1 MKRRTGH
8 LFRRGNNWN
17 VQWRVNGK
25 LFAKSLRDKNGQPIT
40 SKREAQE
47 AMADFMSPLAVAD
60 EAGVLKAVATRL
72 EGRKAELAEFEV
84 RHNPHLPITQAWS
97 AFLAS
102 ATRPDTGGETLYQYE
117 CQWSR
122 FAEWMRENH
131 PDLTTLALV
140 TPETAAE
147 YAASL
152 RILSANTF
160 NKHMNLLTLV
170 FNTVKKEARLT
181 VNVWEGIHRKMLAV
195 NSRRELTVDELR
207 RVCATASG
215 ELRTL
220 IAVGVYTGMR
230 LGDAATLRW
239 CEVDLARN
247 KILRVPSKTARH
259 RPNGVLHIPIHPALA
274 STLSGLPAE
283 NRGEYVMPETAA
295 LYAKRIDAVT
305 DLIQA
310 HFKKNGIPV
319 HRPGTGTG
327 KVRAVIEVGFHS
339 LRHSFVSLCRASNV
353 PLSIV
358 ESLVGHSNPMMTR
371 AYTHTSEA
379 AASLAVNGLP
389 ALLGDTIPAAAPKRD
404 TEALLREARAI
415 AESMTAEN
423 WQVKK
428 AALLA
433 LAGA

>member
-1 MKRRTGH
+1 MKRRTGY
-8 LFRRGNNWN
+8 LFKRGNNWN

-25 LFAKSLRDKNGQPIT
+25 LFSKSLRDKNGQAIT

-47 AMADFMSPLAVAD
+47 AMADFMSPLATAD
-60 EAGVLKAVATRL
+60 EAAVLKAVSTRL
-72 EGRKAELAEFEV
+72 VGRKAELAEFEV
-84 RHNPHLPITQAWS
+84 RHNPALPITQGWS

-140 TPETAAE
+140 TAETAAE

-152 RILSANTF
+152 RILAPGTF
-160 NKHMNLLTLV
+160 NKHVNLLTLV

-181 VNVWEGIHRKMLAV
+181 VNVWEGIHRKMLAI
-195 NSRRELTVDELR
+195 NSRRELTVDELK
-207 RVCATASG
+207 RVCQSATG

-220 IAVGVYTGMR
+220 IALGTYCGLR

-239 CEVDLARN
+239 CEIDLARHMITRIPN
-247 KILRVPSKTARH
+247 KAARRRPVP
-259 RPNGVLHIPIHPALA
+259 LHIPIHPALA
-274 STLSGLPAE
+274 VMLAGLPAE
-283 NRGEYVMPETAA
+283 NRSEYVMPETAG
-295 LYAKRIDAVT
+295 LYARRIDAVT

-310 HFKKNGIPV
+310 HFKANGIQT
-319 HRPGTGTG
+319 HKPGTGKG

-358 ESLVGHSNPMMTR
+358 ESLVGHSNPAMTR
-371 AYTHTSEA
+371 HYTHTSELA
-379 AASLAVNGLP
+379 AFNAVNLLADVTGDAGAIKP
-389 ALLGDTIPAAAPKRD
+389 ARQAPEEILRD
-404 TEALLREARAI
+404 VRAI
-415 AESMTAEN
+415 VAGMT
-423 WQVKK
+423 VKNLRAK
-428 AALLA
+428 KSAALKL
-433 LAGA
+433 LEKS